1 MPLSPIVLFTY
12 NRLQNTQETVSC
24 LLANPEA
31 ADSDFIVYSD
41 APKDVK
47 AADSVMQVREYLR
60 TITGFRSVTVVERE
74 QNYGLVRNITTGV
87 TETVNRYGRVIVL
100 EDDLSVSPYFLRYMN
115 EGLDRLAERED
126 IISIHGYMYP
136 HKQPLPEAFLI
147 KGADCWG
154 WATWKRGWDLF
165 DSDASRLYRNL
176 VARQLENEFDFN
188 GSYPYTR
195 MLKEQAEGTAG
206 SWAICWYASTFLAG
220 KYTVY
225 PGTSLVRINSLS
237 KGGEHSGSARIL
249 KKFMTPVRQTP
260 VDWNLAEMDK
270 ECLAGR
276 QSIEHFFRS
285 LPSLMR
291 RIRHKLI
298 GMINN

>member
-12 NRLQNTQETVSC
+12 NRLQNTRETVSC

-41 APKDVK
+41 APKNER
-47 AADSVMQVREYLR
+47 AAGSVMQVREYLR

-74 QNYGLVRNITTGV
+74 KNYGLVRNITTGV

-100 EDDLSVSPYFLRYMN
+100 EDDHSVSPYFLRYMN
-115 EGLDRLAERED
+115 EGLDRLAERDD

-136 HKQPLPEAFLI
+136 HKQPLPEAFLV

-154 WATWKRGWDLF
+154 WATWKRAWALF
-165 DSDASRLYRNL
+165 DSDASRLYRDL
-176 VARQLENEFDFN
+176 VAQQRENEFDFN

-206 SWAICWYASTFLAG
+206 SWAICWYASAFLLN

-225 PGTSLVRINSLS
+225 PNESLVSINSLCDEGVHNS
-237 KGGEHSGSARIL
+237 SSRGMRKFRVHVKNEPIDWEKASLLEESQEARAA
-249 KKFMTPVRQTP
+249 FER
-260 VDWNLAEMDK
+260 
-270 ECLAGR
+270 
-276 QSIEHFFRS
+276 FFRS
-285 LPSLMR
+285 LSSLRKRMLR
-291 RIRHKLI
+291 FFLSLRKK
-298 GMINN
+298 